1 MSNFHT
7 IAHNTDYIYKGRT
20 RQKLPVDEQNLT
32 TEQSLD
38 DFGKYN
44 FVHSFHNDSEC
55 GSSSAAFSQGYNSMK
70 KKLKI
75 KTNKKLNRKLAQE
88 FENEECLT
96 IQQ

>member
-1 MSNFHT
+1 MNNFHT
-7 IAHNTDYIYKGRT
+7 ITHKTEYKDRT
-20 RQKLPVDEQNLT
+20 RQRLPAPDQQNLT

-55 GSSSAAFSQGYNSMK
+55 GSSSAAFSQGYNTMHK
-70 KKLKI
+70 KV
-75 KTNKKLNRKLAQE
+75 NRKLAQE